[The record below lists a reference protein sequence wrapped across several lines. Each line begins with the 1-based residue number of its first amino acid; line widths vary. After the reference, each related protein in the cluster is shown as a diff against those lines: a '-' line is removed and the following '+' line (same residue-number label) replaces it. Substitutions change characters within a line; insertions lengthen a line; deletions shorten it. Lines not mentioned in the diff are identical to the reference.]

1 MGVRTHRES
10 AIRPAAVAGL
20 FYPADPT
27 ELRSIVDRLLWNNE
41 VNPRAGARQGK
52 LEPAGTDAL
61 AANVAAFP
69 GGGNEADVVV
79 PKALISPHAGYI
91 YSGAVAAAAHRL
103 LARARGKVS
112 RVVLLGPSHRFTFSG
127 MAATSARA
135 YETPLGV
142 VPIDQQWLEQARDIP
157 FFGISDEA
165 HEGEHCLET
174 QLPFLQQVLGDF
186 TLAPVICGYADAE
199 QVANLLDRL
208 WGGPETVIV
217 VSSDLSHYLDYRA
230 CRALDDETRAAIE
243 RLDPLALT
251 SERACGAVPVKG
263 LLTAAGRR
271 GMRVKTLDLCNSG
284 DTAGPRDRVVGYGA
298 WAFWEQQATLEFSDD
313 MVRRHGALMNEVVRR
328 AIRAIGASRALEGL
342 PAAFNRPGAS
352 FVTLHKAGS
361 LRGCCGSALARR
373 PLVEDIRANAVRS
386 AFGDPRFAPLE
397 RTEWDEVSLSVML
410 LSPLQEMNFESEA
423 DLLSQLQPDRD
434 GLVIEDAGRGALF
447 LPAVRKMLPHKQEF
461 LAHLKAK
468 AGLSQGHWPES
479 FRARRFRTTQTLE
492 EKLCLAGSEEEFNF
506 A

>member
-1 MGVRTHRES
+1 M
-10 AIRPAAVAGL
+10 IRPAAVAGL

-27 ELRSIVDRLLWNNE
+27 ELRSIVDRLLWNAG
-41 VNPRAGARQGK
+41 VNRRTGAQQATV
-52 LEPAGTDAL
+52 EPARLNAL
-61 AANVAAFP
+61 TANVAAFP
-69 GGGNEADVVV
+69 GGANETCAA
-79 PKALISPHAGYI
+79 PKALISPHAGYV
-91 YSGAVAAAAHRL
+91 YSGAVAAAAYRL
-103 LARARGKVS
+103 LAPARGKVS
-112 RVVLLGPSHRFTFSG
+112 RVVLLGPSHRFPFLG
-127 MAATSARA
+127 MATTSARA

-142 VPIDQQWLEQARDIP
+142 VPIDRQWLEQARDAP

-186 TLAPVICGYADAE
+186 TLAPIICGHAEAE

-217 VSSDLSHYLDYRA
+217 VSSDLSHYLDCQA
-230 CRALDDETRAAIE
+230 CRALDEATCTAIE

-271 GMRVKTLDLCNSG
+271 GMQVETLDLCNSG

-298 WAFWEQQATLEFSDD
+298 WAFWERQATLEFCDD
-313 MVRRHGALMNEVVRR
+313 MVRRHGARMNEIVRG
-328 AIRAIGASRALEGL
+328 AIRGVGASQAPEGL
-342 PAAFNRPGAS
+342 PAVFSRPAAS
-352 FVTLHKAGS
+352 FVTLHKAGR

-373 PLVEDIRANAVRS
+373 PLVEDIRANAMRS

-397 RTEWDEVSLSVML
+397 RGEWDEVSLSVTV
-410 LSPLQEMNFESEA
+410 LSPLQEMSFESEA
-423 DLLSQLQPDRD
+423 DLLSQLQPHRD

-447 LPAVRKMLPHKQEF
+447 LPAVWKTLNERREF
-461 LAHLKAK
+461 LAQLKAK
-468 AGLSQGHWPES
+468 AGLSQGHWSAS
-479 FRARRFRTTQTLE
+479 FRVSRFWATQTLE
-492 EKLCLAGSEEEFNF
+492 EKLCRAGSEEELSF

>member
-1 MGVRTHRES
+1 MWTHLES
-10 AIRPAAVAGL
+10 VIRPAAVAGL

-27 ELRSIVDRLLWNNE
+27 ELRATVDRLLWNGR
-41 VNPRAGARQGK
+41 VNQRAGAGQGT
-52 LEPAGTDAL
+52 LEPAEPNAL

-91 YSGAVAAAAHRL
+91 YSGAVAAAAYRL

-142 VPIDQQWLEQARDIP
+142 VPIDQQWREQARDVP
-157 FFGISDEA
+157 FLGISDEA

-174 QLPFLQQVLGDF
+174 QLPFLQHVLGDF
-186 TLAPVICGYADAE
+186 TLAPIICGHADAE

-217 VSSDLSHYLDYRA
+217 VSSDLSHYLDYQV
-230 CRALDDETRAAIE
+230 CRALDEATRAAIE

-251 SERACGAVPVKG
+251 AERACGAVPMKG

-271 GMRVKTLDLCNSG
+271 GMQVKTLDLCNSG

-298 WAFWEQQATLEFSDD
+298 WAFWEQQATLEFGDD
-313 MVRRHGALMNEVVRR
+313 MVRRHGALMNEVVRH
-328 AIRAIGASRALEGL
+328 AIRGVGASRAPEGL
-342 PAAFNRPGAS
+342 PAAFSRPGAS
-352 FVTLHKAGS
+352 FVTLHKAGR
-361 LRGCCGSALARR
+361 LRGCCGSASARR

-386 AFGDPRFAPLE
+386 AFGDARFAPLE
-397 RTEWDEVSLSVML
+397 RTEWDEVSLSVTL
-410 LSPLQEMNFESEA
+410 LSPLQPMSFESEA
-423 DLLSQLQPDRD
+423 DLLSQLQPHRD

-447 LPAVRKMLPHKQEF
+447 LPAVWKMLSHKQEF

-468 AGLSQGHWPES
+468 AGLSHDHWSAS
-479 FRARRFRTTQTLE
+479 FRASRFWTTQTLE
-492 EKLCLAGSEEEFNF
+492 EKLCHAGSEEEFNF

>member
-1 MGVRTHRES
+1 VVGVQTHLES
-10 AIRPAAVAGL
+10 VIRPAAVAGL

-27 ELRSIVDRLLWNNE
+27 ELRSIVDRLLWNSR
-41 VNPRAGARQGK
+41 VNQRAGAQQGT
-52 LEPAGTDAL
+52 LEPAEPNAL

-69 GGGNEADVVV
+69 DDVNEADAVA
-79 PKALISPHAGYI
+79 PKALISPHAGYV
-91 YSGAVAAAAHRL
+91 YSGAVAAAAYRL

-112 RVVLLGPSHRFTFSG
+112 RVVLLGPSHRFPFSG

-142 VPIDQQWLEQARDIP
+142 VPIDQQWLEQARDVP

-186 TLAPVICGYADAE
+186 RLVPIICGDADTE

-217 VSSDLSHYLDYRA
+217 VSSDLSHYLDYQV
-230 CRALDDETRAAIE
+230 CRALDEASCAAIE

-271 GMRVKTLDLCNSG
+271 GMQVKTLDLCNSG

-298 WAFWEQQATLEFSDD
+298 WAFWEQQATLEFCDD
-313 MVRRHGALMNEVVRR
+313 MVRLSG
-328 AIRAIGASRALEGL
+328 GTLEG
-342 PAAFNRPGAS
+342 S
-352 FVTLHKAGS
+352 
-361 LRGCCGSALARR
+361 
-373 PLVEDIRANAVRS
+373 D
-386 AFGDPRFAPLE
+386 
-397 RTEWDEVSLSVML
+397 SLSVQSM
-410 LSPLQEMNFESEA
+410 
-423 DLLSQLQPDRD
+423 
-434 GLVIEDAGRGALF
+434 GKGR
-447 LPAVRKMLPHKQEF
+447 
-461 LAHLKAK
+461 
-468 AGLSQGHWPES
+468 S
-479 FRARRFRTTQTLE
+479 
-492 EKLCLAGSEEEFNF
+492 
-506 A
+506 